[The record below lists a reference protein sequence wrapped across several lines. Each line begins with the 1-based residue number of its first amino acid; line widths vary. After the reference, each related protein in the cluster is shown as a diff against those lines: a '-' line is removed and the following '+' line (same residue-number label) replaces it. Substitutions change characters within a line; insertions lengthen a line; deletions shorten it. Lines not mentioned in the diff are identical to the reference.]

1 MMKYLVLEIQSG
13 DTVST
18 IIDDYDNLNNAESKY
33 HQVLT
38 SAAVSDVPKHSAMI
52 INEEGRV
59 LKVECY
65 IHE

>member
-1 MMKYLVLEIQSG
+1 MKYLVLEIQLG

-18 IIDDYDNLNNAESKY
+18 IISDYDDLNQAESKY

-38 SAAVSDVPKHSAMI
+38 AAAISNIYKHSAMI

>member
-1 MMKYLVLEIQSG
+1 MKYLVLEIQLG

-18 IIDDYDNLNNAESKY
+18 IISDYDNLNQAESKY
-33 HQVLT
+33 HQILT
-38 SAAVSDVPKHSAMI
+38 AAAISNIYKHSAMI